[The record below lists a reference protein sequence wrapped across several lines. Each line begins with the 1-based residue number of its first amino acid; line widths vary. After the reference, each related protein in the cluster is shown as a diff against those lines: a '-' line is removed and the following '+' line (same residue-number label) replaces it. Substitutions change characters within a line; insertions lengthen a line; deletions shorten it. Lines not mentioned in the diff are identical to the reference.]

1 MTWPGPDGLVPTGGW
16 RPAAAALGM
25 GLLLL
30 GAVGGLGY
38 LWGRR
43 TSERE
48 SLALQAQAKALQE
61 AADAARRDKAQA
73 KAEAH
78 AAGVLAAE
86 RGRQVARLQAQLA
99 ALPPDPGPRPVDPGT
114 SAALALAELAG
125 LGLRPVPLGDPL
137 ALGLTLP
144 DTLQALKW
152 GREAQRVPFLAARLG
167 TLEQLVPALEG
178 ATGALHQQVA
188 SLTTAMEAS
197 DREAAAERRR
207 AQALEGALR
216 LRPISR
222 PWAVGYLRGLDAQ
235 GRQHHGGYVA
245 WSYMRLDA
253 QVLHI
258 NGTTAA
264 GLGVRF

>member
-1 MTWPGPDGLVPTGGW
+1 MTWPGPEDLMPTGGW
-16 RPAAAALGM
+16 RPAVAALGM
-25 GLLLL
+25 GLLFLV
-30 GAVGGLGY
+30 AAGGGGY

-48 SLALQAQAKALQE
+48 SLALQAQAQALQE

-73 KAEAH
+73 QAEAH

-144 DTLQALKW
+144 DTLTTLKW
-152 GREAQRVPFLAARLG
+152 GREAQRVPFLVSRLG

-197 DREAAAERRR
+197 DREAAADRRR

-222 PWAVGYLRGLDAQ
+222 PWTIGYLRGLDAQ
-235 GRQHHGGYVA
+235 GRQHHGAYLG
-245 WSYMRLDA
+245 WSYLRLDA
-253 QVLHI
+253 QLIYI
-258 NGTTAA
+258 NRTTAA

>member
-1 MTWPGPDGLVPTGGW
+1 MPTGGW
-16 RPAAAALGM
+16 RPAAAALGA

-30 GAVGGLGY
+30 GAAVGGGY

-61 AADAARRDKAQA
+61 EADAARRDNAQAQA
-73 KAEAH
+73 KAN

-114 SAALALAELAG
+114 PAAVALAELAG
-125 LGLRPVPLGDPL
+125 MGIRPVPLGDPL
-137 ALGLTLP
+137 AAGLTLP
-144 DTLQALKW
+144 DVLQTLKW
-152 GREAQRVPFLAARLG
+152 GREAQRIPFLAARLG

-188 SLTTAMEAS
+188 SLTTALDAS
-197 DREAAAERRR
+197 DREATAERRR
-207 AQALEGALR
+207 AQAYEGALR
-216 LRPISR
+216 LRPASR
-222 PWAVGYLRGLDAQ
+222 PWAVGYLRGLDLQ

-245 WSYMRLDA
+245 WSYLRLDA
-253 QVLHI
+253 QVIHI

-264 GLGVRF
+264 GVGIRF

>member
-1 MTWPGPDGLVPTGGW
+1 MTWPTPEDSTPTGGW
-16 RPAAAALGM
+16 RPAVAALGV

-43 TSERE
+43 TSDRE
-48 SLALQAQAKALQE
+48 SLDLQAQAQALKE

-73 KAEAH
+73 KAEAG
-78 AAGVLAAE
+78 AAGALAAE

-114 SAALALAELAG
+114 PAAVALAELAG

-144 DTLQALKW
+144 DTLTTLKW
-152 GREAQRVPFLAARLG
+152 GREAQRIPFLAARLG

-188 SLTTAMEAS
+188 SLTTALEAS
-197 DREAAAERRR
+197 DREATAERRR
-207 AQALEGALR
+207 AQAFEGALR
-216 LRPISR
+216 LRPVSR
-222 PWAVGYLRGLDAQ
+222 PWAVGYLRGLDLQ
-235 GRQHHGGYVA
+235 GRQHHGGYIG
-245 WSYMRLDA
+245 WSYLRLDA